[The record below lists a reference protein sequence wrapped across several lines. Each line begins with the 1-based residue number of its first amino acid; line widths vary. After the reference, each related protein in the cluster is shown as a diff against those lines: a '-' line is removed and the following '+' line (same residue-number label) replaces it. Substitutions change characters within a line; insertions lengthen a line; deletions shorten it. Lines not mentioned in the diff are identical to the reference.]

1 MHDILGPFG
10 IDPRL
15 SALVADSLETAQ
27 QNAKVKDEIVVQ
39 PSAPSDTL
47 PGGLRQGLWRSASA
61 YPTSARCTPAF
72 LVHLG
77 QGMEAVPTRRLF
89 ISGLTISLSYFLG
102 GLIPIIP
109 YLCVSDAL
117 HGLYWSIVSK
127 VFHCRRLI
135 YADTP
140 AGHRYCPRPIRCG
153 EGVVHRCRH
162 GQARS
167 PVGRRVNVG
176 SGRRV
181 CSCRL
186 WIGQGSSGSW
196 GLDSPVEY
204 G

>member
-77 QGMEAVPTRRLF
+77 QVMEAVPTRRLF
-89 ISGLTISLSYFLG
+89 ISGLTISMSYFLG
-102 GLIPIIP
+102 GLIPLVPYMAASTAEQGLIIS
-109 YLCVSDAL
+109 C
-117 HGLYWSIVSK
+117 IV
-127 VFHCRRLI
+127 
-135 YADTP
+135 T
-140 AGHRYCPRPIRCG
+140 
-153 EGVVHRCRH
+153 GVVLFIF
-162 GQARS
+162 GAFKT
-167 PVGRRVNVG
+167 
-176 SGRRV
+176 
-181 CSCRL
+181 
-186 WIGQGSSGSW
+186 
-196 GLDSPVEY
+196 Y
-204 G
+204 FT